1 MSRELTFTLPEI
13 CEYADIE
20 LAQEL
25 MRRHRTCRIHR
36 CAWKAAAYYTLV
48 DAGRLVPQSV
58 TPRERTAARGIAF
71 PPLDSEPHA
80 PRGLP
85 LRTLH
90 EVLDKLNELAS
101 PVSGAPANDHD
112 TD

>member
-1 MSRELTFTLPEI
+1 MSQELTFALPEI
-13 CEYADIE
+13 CECADIE
-20 LAQEL
+20 LAHEL

-71 PPLDSEPHA
+71 PPSDSEPRARH
-80 PRGLP
+80 GLP

-101 PVSGAPANDHD
+101 PISGAFANDHGND
-112 TD
+112 

>member
-1 MSRELTFTLPEI
+1 MSQELTFTLPEI

-20 LAQEL
+20 LAHEL
-25 MRRHRTCRIHR
+25 KRTHRTCRIHR

-71 PPLDSEPHA
+71 PTLDSEPRPLH
-80 PRGLP
+80 GLP

-101 PVSGAPANDHD
+101 PVSGALANDHGND
-112 TD
+112 